1 MAIPS
6 QTRRDG
12 ESMEAFLNRLHQ
24 KYNGNPATMAQMLE
38 IAVRRNPQKTALV
51 DGQGNRL
58 SYSEMGH
65 AVSRI
70 AGGLRS
76 AGIMAGERVAIM
88 MRSHAHYVL
97 AYYSV
102 ITRGMVAVPINVRLA
117 ARELAYIF
125 DNAGVKLVIA
135 DQEFS
140 TVLKEVLGLLGRE
153 IPCYWT
159 GPATVEFGQPWDVL
173 AQGEETEIAD
183 IHEDSLA
190 AIYYTSGTTGQPK
203 GAMITHLNMTAVGQQ
218 NVEAWY
224 FDSPDVVELE
234 ISPLFHVSF
243 QEFGPTIHWVGG
255 TLVVDNFSP
264 ARSLDL
270 IDQEGVN
277 SFFAV
282 PSMLLLMMEAQK
294 QQQRDLS
301 RVRLV
306 KYGGAPMPAEVMAR
320 VRQTF
325 PAAQLVQGFGQ
336 TESTGMIAV
345 TWPEEVYDFPLSTGR
360 AISGCNIRILDAE
373 ENPLQHGSV
382 GEIVAQGPQIMAG
395 YWKNP
400 SASEE
405 TLRGGFLHTGDLGY
419 LDEGQRLYVVDR
431 KKDLIIRGG
440 QNIYSAEVEEVIYGH
455 PAVTEVAVVGQP
467 DPIYG
472 EVVVA
477 FVRVHPGDLVTA
489 EELNR
494 YLEGRIA
501 IYKRPVAYY
510 IVDDFP
516 RTASGKV
523 RKVEL
528 RQRLAESGKSN

>member
-1 MAIPS
+1 MSIPS

-12 ESMEAFLNRLHQ
+12 ESMEVFLDRLHQ
-24 KYNGNPATMAQMLE
+24 KYNGNVATMDRMLD
-38 IAVRRNPQKTALV
+38 IAVRRNPDKAALL

-65 AVSRI
+65 AVSRV
-70 AGGLRS
+70 AGGLRL
-76 AGIMAGERVAIM
+76 AGIIAGERVAIM
-88 MRSHAHYVL
+88 MRSHVYYVL
-97 AYYSV
+97 AYYSI

-135 DQEFS
+135 DQEFGAL
-140 TVLKEVLGLLGRE
+140 LKEVLVLLGRE

-159 GPATVEFGQPWDVL
+159 GSPIPEFGQPWDVL
-173 AQGEETEIAD
+173 ASGEETAFD
-183 IHEDSLA
+183 DVQEDSLA

-294 QQQRDLS
+294 QQPRDLS

-306 KYGGAPMPAEVMAR
+306 KYGGAPMPAEVMAA
-320 VRQTF
+320 VRRNF
-325 PAAQLVQGFGQ
+325 PGAQLVQGFGQ

-345 TWPEEVYDFPLSTGR
+345 TWPNEVYDFPLSTGR
-360 AISGCNIRILDAE
+360 AISGCNIRIMDAG
-373 ENPLQHGSV
+373 ENPLPTGNV

-395 YWKNP
+395 YWQNP

-405 TLRGGFLHTGDLGY
+405 TLRGGFLRTGDLGY

-440 QNIYSAEVEEVIYGH
+440 QNIYSAEVEGVIYGH

-477 FVRVHPGDLVTA
+477 FVRTRPGNLVTT
-489 EELNR
+489 EELNQ

-501 IYKRPVAYY
+501 IYKKPIAYY

-528 RQRLAESGKSN
+528 RQRLSDSGKSN

>member
-1 MAIPS
+1 
-6 QTRRDG
+6 
-12 ESMEAFLNRLHQ
+12 
-24 KYNGNPATMAQMLE
+24 
-38 IAVRRNPQKTALV
+38 
-51 DGQGNRL
+51 
-58 SYSEMGH
+58 
-65 AVSRI
+65 
-70 AGGLRS
+70 
-76 AGIMAGERVAIM
+76 
-88 MRSHAHYVL
+88 
-97 AYYSV
+97 
-102 ITRGMVAVPINVRLA
+102 
-117 ARELAYIF
+117 
-125 DNAGVKLVIA
+125 
-135 DQEFS
+135 
-140 TVLKEVLGLLGRE
+140 
-153 IPCYWT
+153 
-159 GPATVEFGQPWDVL
+159 
-173 AQGEETEIAD
+173 
-183 IHEDSLA
+183 
-190 AIYYTSGTTGQPK
+190 
-203 GAMITHLNMTAVGQQ
+203 MITHLSMTAVGQQ

-224 FDSPDVVELE
+224 FDSPEVVELE
-234 ISPLFHVSF
+234 ISPFFHVSF

-282 PSMLLLMMEAQK
+282 PSMLLLMMDEQK
-294 QQQRDLS
+294 QRQRDLS

-306 KYGGAPMPAEVMAR
+306 KYGGAPMPAEIMAA

-345 TWPEEVYDFPLSTGR
+345 TWPQEVYDFPLSTGR
-360 AISGCNIRILDAE
+360 AISGCDIRIMDAE
-373 ENPLQHGSV
+373 ENPLPSGNV
-382 GEIVAQGPQIMAG
+382 GEIVAKGPQIMAG
-395 YWKNP
+395 YWENP

-477 FVRVHPGDLVTA
+477 FVRVRPGNSVTT

-501 IYKRPVAYY
+501 IYKKPVTYY

-528 RQRLAESGKSN
+528 RQRLADSGKSN